1 MRARPAVALLATLG
15 AVVAALAGSPSMRLP
30 SSPASQGRASASESQ
45 PQVAAAFGRLPLHF
59 EANVGQAEPG
69 VRFLSRGSGYALSLA
84 ADEAVLSLSGGSTRR
99 AGEAAARGRSSRS
112 SVLRTRLVGAN
123 PDPKVHGERQMPGR
137 VNYFLGNDPRK
148 WRRNVPLY
156 ARVAYEDVYPGIDL
170 VYYGNQR
177 ELEYDFVVAPGADP
191 RSIRMRFEGAESL
204 GLDDAGDLRIRLE
217 HGEVVHHAPR
227 IRQSNSQ
234 GQEEPVGGQWSV
246 SGLEA
251 AFELT
256 PYDTS
261 RELVIDPVLEYSTF
275 LGGTAGYDEA
285 SGIAVDGAGAA
296 YVTGTTP
303 SSDYPTKNPFQGMLA
318 SGLDAFV
325 TKLAT
330 GGDSLVYS
338 TFLGGSDDDRAL
350 GLAIDNL
357 GDAYLAGYTASAD
370 FPTRGPLQTNQP
382 GPDAFVAKL
391 TATGDQL
398 AYSTYLGGSGDEWAQ
413 GIAIDLSGSAYVTGL
428 TTSADFPAVNAR
440 QGYAGET
447 DAFVTKISA
456 TGAAIEYSTLVGGQ
470 EGDEAWAI
478 AVDEVGFA
486 FIAGTTASPDFPTRR
501 PFQSTRQG
509 FRDAFIAKM
518 TPAGNDLVYSTY
530 LGGTIQQEARGVAVD
545 GRGALYVTGYT
556 GSLDFPTR
564 NAVQGAMAG
573 YVDAFVSKL
582 SAAGDALE
590 YSTYLGGS
598 EREIG
603 LAIVVDAIG
612 QAHLTGT
619 TQSPEFPVHD
629 PYQTYQG
636 AMDVFVAK
644 ISSTGDRL
652 LYSTFLGG
660 PLPEVGTAI
669 ALDGAGSA
677 YVAGLAY
684 EGFPTVRPY
693 QHHQGY
699 SDAFVTKVG
708 PPPST
713 SFWTLIPCRVV
724 DTRNAAGP
732 LGGPALVAG
741 ASRVLPI
748 AGTCGIP
755 PTARA
760 VALNITAVQPTTAGH
775 FRVNPSGGGLPP
787 ASALNYS
794 AGQTRA
800 GNGVFMVGSDGAIT
814 VRCSQSSGT
823 VHLVVDV
830 SGYFE

>member
-1 MRARPAVALLATLG
+1 MKLQASQWT
-15 AVVAALAGSPSMRLP
+15 ALAPCTSPGPRHRRTIP
-30 SSPASQGRASASESQ
+30 
-45 PQVAAAFGRLPLHF
+45 
-59 EANVGQAEPG
+59 
-69 VRFLSRGSGYALSLA
+69 RGS
-84 ADEAVLSLSGGSTRR
+84 
-99 AGEAAARGRSSRS
+99 
-112 SVLRTRLVGAN
+112 
-123 PDPKVHGERQMPGR
+123 
-137 VNYFLGNDPRK
+137 
-148 WRRNVPLY
+148 
-156 ARVAYEDVYPGIDL
+156 
-170 VYYGNQR
+170 
-177 ELEYDFVVAPGADP
+177 
-191 RSIRMRFEGAESL
+191 
-204 GLDDAGDLRIRLE
+204 
-217 HGEVVHHAPR
+217 
-227 IRQSNSQ
+227 
-234 GQEEPVGGQWSV
+234 
-246 SGLEA
+246 
-251 AFELT
+251 
-256 PYDTS
+256 
-261 RELVIDPVLEYSTF
+261 
-275 LGGTAGYDEA
+275 
-285 SGIAVDGAGAA
+285 
-296 YVTGTTP
+296 
-303 SSDYPTKNPFQGMLA
+303 PFQGVLA
-318 SGLDAFV
+318 SEQDAFI
-325 TKLAT
+325 TKLAP

-338 TFLGGSDDDRAL
+338 TFLGGSDTDWAL

-357 GDAYLAGYTASAD
+357 GNAYLAGHTASAD

-382 GPDAFVAKL
+382 GADAFVAKL

-398 AYSTYLGGSGDEWAQ
+398 AYSTYLGGSDDELAR
-413 GIAIDLSGSAYVTGL
+413 GIATDSSGSAYVAGH
-428 TTSADFPAVNAR
+428 TTSADFPTVNPR

-478 AVDEVGFA
+478 AVDEVGSA

-501 PFQSTRQG
+501 PFQSTRLG
-509 FRDAFIAKM
+509 FRDAFITKL

-530 LGGTIQQEARGVAVD
+530 LGGTVQQEARGVAVD
-545 GRGALYVTGYT
+545 GRGGLYVTGYT

-573 YVDAFVSKL
+573 YYDAFVSKL

-590 YSTYLGGS
+590 YSTYLGG
-598 EREIG
+598 REGEMG

-619 TQSPEFPVHD
+619 TESPEFPVHD

-636 AMDVFVAK
+636 AMDAFVAK

-660 PLPEVGTAI
+660 PLPEAGTAI
-669 ALDGAGSA
+669 ALDGAGSV
-677 YVAGLAY
+677 YVAGFAY

-708 PPPST
+708 PPPPT
-713 SFWTLIPCRVV
+713 SFWTLVPCRAV

-741 ASRVLPI
+741 VSRVFPI

-760 VALNITAVQPTTAGH
+760 VALNITAVQPTTTGH
-775 FRVNPSGGGLPP
+775 LRVNPTGGSLSP

-794 AGQTRA
+794 SGQTRA

-814 VRCSQSSGT
+814 VRCNQPSGT
-823 VHLVVDV
+823 AHLVVDV
-830 SGYFE
+830 SGYFQ